1 MVSSGKRYQTI
12 LIELKKNNDDA
23 VLPAIQLVDYFK
35 ARNTNYCVI
44 ASFDGRPSKMLKK
57 MIEFYLTNDILLF
70 PSKTLYEIN
79 KLFIDAK
86 KVSTLEVGD
95 MGLKSEW
102 EKVIKGL
109 KIAFGAMEVK
119 K

>member
-12 LIELKKNNDDA
+12 LLELKKNEDDGVVPA
-23 VLPAIQLVDYFK
+23 MQLMDYYKLRGNNYKVL
-35 ARNTNYCVI
+35 

-57 MIEFYLTNDILLF
+57 MIDYYLTNKVLVH

-79 KLFIDAK
+79 KAFIDAK
-86 KVSTLEVGD
+86 QVSTLAVGD
-95 MGLKSEW
+95 MGLRSEW
-102 EKVIKGL
+102 EKVSNGL
-109 KIAFGAMEVK
+109 KIAFGLKEMK